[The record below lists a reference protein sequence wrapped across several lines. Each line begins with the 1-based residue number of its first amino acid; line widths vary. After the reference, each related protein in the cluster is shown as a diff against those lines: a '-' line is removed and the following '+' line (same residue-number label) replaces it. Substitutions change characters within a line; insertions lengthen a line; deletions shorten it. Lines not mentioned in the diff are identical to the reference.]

1 MKSPIGKNGKSRT
14 GKSPTGI
21 ALAVLMAFGA
31 GVLGTS
37 DAPWLETLKSTTFLT
52 SPAHAQTAPAMTQA
66 LAPVN
71 IADVV
76 QRVGPAVVTIH
87 VTQKV
92 DAGPQAGLPD
102 GTPFDEFFRRF
113 FEGQPGGVPPQF
125 RGERVPREK
134 SAPQQRKVVALG
146 SGFIIDKSGKI
157 VTNNHVVEDADEISV
172 ELSDGRKMKAELIG
186 RDEKTD
192 LALLKVAAKDDLPT
206 IAFGDSDPVR
216 VGEWVV
222 ALGNPFGVGQTA
234 TAGIISAHHRNIGA
248 GPYDDFLQ
256 LDASIN
262 RGNSG
267 GPTVNLKGEVIG
279 INTAIFSPS
288 GGSVGI
294 GFAIPSNLAK
304 QIIASLADSG
314 TVERGWLGVQ
324 IQEVTEEIADS
335 LNLKEP
341 KGALVS
347 KVEPNSP
354 AAAAKLLPGDVITA
368 VNGMAI
374 GSVRDLPRVV
384 ANLKSGESGKF
395 VVWREGKEQSMS
407 VKIGKVPSVQEM
419 AKARTNDGGVAGM
432 QLGALNPQQRQK
444 LGLPE
449 GGVVVTNVAPNSP
462 AAESGLDQGDVIV
475 QVGRQLVSTPEEVA
489 TQIAAAQKAQTKTI
503 LLRVLNERGTQFVP
517 LQLGKA

>member
-1 MKSPIGKNGKSRT
+1 MKSQLGKIAKSR
-14 GKSPTGI
+14 TGI

-31 GVLGTS
+31 GVVANS
-37 DAPWLETLKSTTFLT
+37 DAPWVETLRSTTILT
-52 SPAHAQTAPAMTQA
+52 SPAHAQASPALSQA
-66 LAPVN
+66 MAPVN

-87 VTQKV
+87 VTQKAE
-92 DAGPQAGLPD
+92 AGPQAGLPD

-125 RGERVPREK
+125 RGERAPRENG
-134 SAPQQRKVVALG
+134 APRQRKVASLG

-192 LALLKVAAKDDLPT
+192 LALLKIAAKEDLPT
-206 IAFGDSDPVR
+206 VAFGDSDPVR

-234 TAGIISAHHRNIGA
+234 TAGIVSAHHRNIGA

-256 LDASIN
+256 IDASIN

-279 INTAIFSPS
+279 INTAIYSPS

-304 QIIASLADSG
+304 QIIASLSDSG

-324 IQEVTEEIADS
+324 IQEVTPEIADS
-335 LNLKEP
+335 LTLKDA
-341 KGALVS
+341 KGALVA
-347 KVEPNSP
+347 KVEKNSP
-354 AAAAKLLPGDVITA
+354 AASGKLQPGDVILG
-368 VNGMAI
+368 VNGTTI
-374 GSVRDLPRVV
+374 GTVRDLPRVV
-384 ANLKSGESGKF
+384 ANLKAGDSAKF
-395 VVWREGKEQSMS
+395 AVWRDGKEQSMS
-407 VKIGKVPSVQEM
+407 IKIGKAPSMQEV
-419 AKARTNDGGVAGM
+419 ANAARTDEGQVAGM
-432 QLGALNPQQRQK
+432 QLGALTPQQRQQ
-444 LGLPE
+444 LSLPE
-449 GGVVVTNVAPNSP
+449 GGVAVTNVAPNSP
-462 AAESGLDQGDVIV
+462 AADSGLDRGDVIV
-475 QVGRQLVSTPEEVA
+475 QIGRQLVSSPEDVA
-489 TQIAAAQKAQTKTI
+489 TQVAAAQKAQTKTI

-517 LQLGKA
+517 LQIGKA